1 MLDGFH
7 LRRAEGGT
15 ASAWLHKAGQ
25 PQTRHD
31 GLRIQRLVPVQ
42 MHGIGHFHLE
52 GLKIGVAEVLVEG
65 QRGDVRLAAHVWYTE
80 HIEIALEL
88 AVLTRCSVDGD
99 EDRIEPDAAFGER
112 QREIVLV
119 DFNRCA
125 VFQPY
130 APRIP
135 LHKYKVDVKTVL
147 VQLVVDVLTALDGD
161 FVFPGMASGNHCYIR
176 FHLLCH
182 KLFY

>member
-1 MLDGFH
+1 MGISLFM
-7 LRRAEGGT
+7 
-15 ASAWLHKAGQ
+15 
-25 PQTRHD
+25 
-31 GLRIQRLVPVQ
+31 PVKV
-42 MHGIGHFHLE
+42 HGIRHAHVERLQV
-52 GLKIGVAEVLVEG
+52 GVAEVLVEG
-65 QRGDVRLAAHVWYTE
+65 QRGYVRLAAHVWYAE
-80 HIEIALEL
+80 HVKIALEL

-99 EDRIEPDAAFGER
+99 EDRIETDATLRQR
-112 QREIVLV
+112 QREVVLV

-135 LHKYKVDVKTVL
+135 LHKYKMDVETVL
-147 VQLVVDVLTALDGD
+147 VQLVVNVLTALYGD